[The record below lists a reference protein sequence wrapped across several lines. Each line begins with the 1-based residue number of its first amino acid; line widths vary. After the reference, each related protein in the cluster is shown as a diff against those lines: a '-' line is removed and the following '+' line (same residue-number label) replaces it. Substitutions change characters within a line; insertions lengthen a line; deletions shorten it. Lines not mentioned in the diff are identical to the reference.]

1 MAAVNLKT
9 LGRSSLTG
17 GLAQAWRILSRFIL
31 TPIIIDQIGMKGYG
45 VWTLVFSLAA
55 YVDMSNLSLGLAYTK
70 FTAEYVRQ
78 RRFADLQRILG
89 SGIALVTP
97 IGIIGL
103 AIAWFLGEPILSGLG
118 VPAHLLSG
126 ANAALMIVIG
136 MMLLRMTVGC
146 RLEVLAGLQRIDLTF
161 NLYVLTSIIEFAVSL
176 PLLLLGYGLYGLAI
190 GHATGQVANAVV
202 AYFLV
207 RKRLPQVRIS
217 PIHASREGIRKVLS
231 VGGRFQLLALLNI
244 GVQQG
249 VKMLVSGMIGV
260 DWLAI
265 YELADKLHRLAKT
278 ASDAIVAPLMP
289 AFADLYAS
297 GNKLRQRN
305 LFFQGSR
312 ANAFFAWVAI
322 SFLGLLAPTVLFLWT
337 GQEQEVAAWVL
348 RMLLVGDALMI
359 LGATVSASLRA
370 QGKTGLESTLALLSA
385 GVFISCLIVLA
396 PTLGFDGFV
405 YSRLIG
411 VTIASSW
418 YVLAYLRT
426 SKITVS
432 EYLSQTRLPLLAV
445 LLIGIS
451 LVALA
456 VRTLVPFPTIPWV
469 SPRWGAVIEV
479 LLWGVAFA
487 AAAGVGGWKF
497 FLSPD
502 DRVEIGRI
510 AAGLYDRVR
519 GREPPPPD
527 VIVVTSAG
535 AAAAEQLTAACTSL
549 GRTHVMGMLATSEL
563 LASGVSPRL
572 IVVLLS
578 GDETP
583 HRVWDWVLDRRP
595 ELRGR
600 LAFVGDT
607 PDPLYEREGIRYYD
621 EVPTAEQLAED
632 WPAPAS

>member
-17 GLAQAWRILSRFIL
+17 GMAQAWRILSRFIL

-70 FTAEYVRQ
+70 FTAEYTRQ

-97 IGIIGL
+97 IGLIGL
-103 AIAWFLGEPILSGLG
+103 AIAWLLGEPILSGLG
-118 VPAHLLSG
+118 VPDHLLSG

-161 NLYVLTSIIEFAVSL
+161 NLYVLTSFVEFVVSL

-190 GHATGQVANAVV
+190 GHATGQVINAVV
-202 AYFLV
+202 AYFWV

-217 PIHASREGIRKVLS
+217 PRFASRDGIKKVLS

-289 AFADLYAS
+289 AFANLYAG
-297 GNKLRQRN
+297 GNKVRQRS

-312 ANAFFAWVAI
+312 ANAFFAWVALC
-322 SFLGLLAPTVLFLWT
+322 FLGLLAPTVLFLWT
-337 GQEQEVAAWVL
+337 GQPQEKAAWVL
-348 RMLLVGDALMI
+348 RYLVAGDAMMI

-370 QGKTGLESTLALLSA
+370 QGKTGLETTLALMSA
-385 GVFISCLIVLA
+385 GVFIGCLAALA

-405 YSRLIG
+405 YARLIA
-411 VTIASSW
+411 VMIAGTW
-418 YVLAYLRT
+418 YLLAYFR
-426 SKITVS
+426 SEKISVRDYVT
-432 EYLSQTRLPLLAV
+432 QTRLPLLGLMLLV
-445 LLIGIS
+445 LSTVLI
-451 LVALA
+451 A
-456 VRTLVPFPTIPWV
+456 VRTTVPFPAIPGV
-469 SPRWGAVIEV
+469 SDRWMAVLETAV
-479 LLWGVAFA
+479 WGVAF
-487 AAAGVGGWKF
+487 VG
-497 FLSPD
+497 
-502 DRVEIGRI
+502 
-510 AAGLYDRVR
+510 AAGLGGWRWFLSDDDRGEISKIVSGLSDRLR
-519 GREPPPPD
+519 GRKPPAPD
-527 VIVVTSAG
+527 VIVVAGEDLQTS
-535 AAAAEQLTAACTSL
+535 EQLADACASL
-549 GRTHVMGMLATSEL
+549 GRTDIMGLTAAAGLLGSGATPHL
-563 LASGVSPRL
+563 VIL
-572 IVVLLS
+572 LLS
-578 GDETP
+578 ASETP
-583 HRVWDWVLDRRP
+583 QRAWDWLDEQRP
-595 ELRGR
+595 DLRER
-600 LAFVGDT
+600 VAFVGGVD
-607 PDPLYEREGIRYYD
+607 DPLYAREGVVRYAD
-621 EVPTAEQLAED
+621 VPSAEQLEAD
-632 WPAPAS
+632 WPPRSP

>member
-17 GLAQAWRILSRFIL
+17 GMAQAWRILSRFIL

-70 FTAEYVRQ
+70 FTAEYTRQ

-97 IGIIGL
+97 IGLIGL
-103 AIAWFLGEPILSGLG
+103 AIAWLLGEPILSGLG
-118 VPAHLLSG
+118 VPDHLLPG
-126 ANAALMIVIG
+126 ANVALMVIIG

-161 NLYVLTSIIEFAVSL
+161 NLYILTSIVEFAVSL

-190 GHATGQVANAVV
+190 GHATGQVINAVV

-217 PIHASREGIRKVLS
+217 PRFVSRDGIKKVLS
-231 VGGRFQLLALLNI
+231 VGGKFQLLALLNI

-289 AFADLYAS
+289 AFANLYAG
-297 GNKLRQRN
+297 GNKTRQRN

-312 ANAFFAWVAI
+312 ANAFFAWVALC
-322 SFLGLLAPTVLFLWT
+322 FLGLLAPTVLFLWT
-337 GQEQEVAAWVL
+337 GQPQEKAAWVL
-348 RMLLVGDALMI
+348 RWLVVGDAMMI

-370 QGKTGLESTLALLSA
+370 QGKTGLETTLALMSA
-385 GVFISCLIVLA
+385 GVFIGCLAVLA

-405 YSRLIG
+405 YARLIAVMIAG
-411 VTIASSW
+411 TWYLFAYFRSEKISVRDYVT
-418 YVLAYLRT
+418 
-426 SKITVS
+426 
-432 EYLSQTRLPLLAV
+432 QTRLPLLGLMLVV
-445 LLIGIS
+445 LSTVVI
-451 LVALA
+451 V
-456 VRTLVPFPTIPWV
+456 VRTMVPFPTIPGV
-469 SPRWGAVIEV
+469 SARWSAVIETA
-479 LLWGVAFA
+479 LWGVAFVS
-487 AAAGVGGWKF
+487 AAGFGGWRW
-497 FLSPD
+497 FLSAD
-502 DRVEIGRI
+502 DRSEVGKI

-519 GREPPPPD
+519 GRTPPPPD
-527 VIVVTSAG
+527 VVVVGSGDPQTTEQLVDACAVLGRTDIMGLS
-535 AAAAEQLTAACTSL
+535 AAAELL
-549 GRTHVMGMLATSEL
+549 GTGATPHL
-563 LASGVSPRL
+563 V
-572 IVVLLS
+572 IVLLS
-578 GDETP
+578 SEDTP
-583 HRVWDWVLDRRP
+583 QRAWDWLDEQRP
-595 ELRGR
+595 DLRER
-600 LAFVGDT
+600 VAFVGGAI
-607 PDPLYEREGIRYYD
+607 DPLYEREGIIRYAD
-621 EVPTAEQLAED
+621 VPSAEQLEAD
-632 WPAPAS
+632 WPPRSP